1 MLDKYF
7 GFTKIN
13 NEVAVIDSLIEH
25 TRIDEEE
32 LYLIEK
38 LTQSCIN
45 KNFNEVDEIHLKI
58 SKIRS
63 DSNRIFE
70 YTEEQIIQANF
81 DFQKQYDFLRIYQR
95 IECISTDILKLSSTI
110 LVLSNI
116 GGEIPEKLHP
126 YATDIVKL
134 IVTSHEFF
142 KQALQ
147 KYEHERSSI
156 IKIIHKIVECDKSI
170 TEQHTRA
177 IEQLYLIANEEHMKL
192 GTFKAIE
199 NIFNTYETLGKKIEE
214 ASTSLEWLLIN

>member
-25 TRIDEEE
+25 SRIDEEE

-38 LTQSCIN
+38 LIESFLK
-45 KNFNEVDEIHLKI
+45 KNSSEVDEIHLKI

-95 IECISTDILKLSSTI
+95 IECISTDILKLSSNI
-110 LVLSNI
+110 LVLNNI
-116 GGEIPEKLHP
+116 GGEMPEKLHV
-126 YATDIVKL
+126 YSTDIARL
-134 IVTSHEFF
+134 IVTSHELF
-142 KQALQ
+142 KQSLQ
-147 KYEHERSSI
+147 KYENERSSI
-156 IKIIHKIVECDKSI
+156 IKIIHKIVECDKAIS
-170 TEQHTRA
+170 EQHTRA
-177 IEQLYLIANEEHMKL
+177 IEQLYFLANDGKMKL

-199 NIFNTYETLGKKIEE
+199 NIFNTFETLGKKIEE